1 MKAEKMKL
9 GLIGL
14 GQRGS
19 ALLND
24 IFIPS
29 ERVEVAA
36 ICDIYQ
42 DRIDAVVQKVT
53 KAGQKA
59 PFTTQ
64 NYKELIDKD
73 KVDLVVV
80 ASPWKEHIPMVLYA
94 LEKGV
99 PCGGEVGGAESLEE
113 CFSLV
118 DTWEKTRTPYMFLE
132 NCCYG
137 RREMMVL
144 NMVKK
149 GVFGE
154 IVHCEGGYHHDL
166 RDEIG
171 YGKENRHY
179 RLEEYLTRN
188 RENYPTHELGPIAQ
202 VLDINRGNRFLSL
215 TATASKAAGMH
226 DYILCH
232 KPEDEALKNAV
243 FAQGDVVT
251 TVIKCA
257 RGETI
262 TLTLD
267 TTLPR
272 FYSRDFRVQG
282 TKGLYEEA
290 TDSIYLD
297 GMGEHWYWKP
307 HWGNAD
313 TFTADYEHEVWK
325 KYIAEGIQRGH
336 DGMDYLVYNE
346 FFDCVRENRAAPIDV
361 YDAAAWMSITP
372 LSEKS
377 IANGSVPVEVPD
389 FCKNRR

>member
-9 GLIGL
+9 GLVGL

-36 ICDIYQ
+36 VCDIYQ

-64 NYKELIDKD
+64 NYKELVDKD

-80 ASPWKEHIPMVLYA
+80 ASPWKEHVPMVLYT
-94 LEKGV
+94 LEKGI
-99 PCGGEVGGAESLEE
+99 PCGSEVGGAESLDE

-118 DTWEKTRTPYMFLE
+118 DTWERTRTPYMFLE

-154 IVHCEGGYHHDL
+154 IVHCAGGYRHDL
-166 RDEIG
+166 RNEVG
-171 YGKENRHY
+171 YGRENRHY
-179 RLEEYLTRN
+179 RLDEYLTRN

-226 DYILCH
+226 DYILRH

-257 RGETI
+257 RGETV

-297 GMGEHWYWKP
+297 GMGEHWNWKP
-307 HWGNAD
+307 NWGNAD

-325 KYIAEGIQRGH
+325 KYIAEGIQGGH

-346 FFDCVRENRAAPIDV
+346 FFDCVRENRAVPIDV

-377 IANGSVPVEVPD
+377 IAGGSVPVEVPD

>member
-53 KAGQKA
+53 KAGQKV

-99 PCGGEVGGAESLEE
+99 PCGSEVGGAESLEE

-137 RREMMVL
+137 RREMMV
-144 NMVKK
+144 
-149 GVFGE
+149 
-154 IVHCEGGYHHDL
+154 
-166 RDEIG
+166 
-171 YGKENRHY
+171 
-179 RLEEYLTRN
+179 
-188 RENYPTHELGPIAQ
+188 
-202 VLDINRGNRFLSL
+202 
-215 TATASKAAGMH
+215 
-226 DYILCH
+226 
-232 KPEDEALKNAV
+232 
-243 FAQGDVVT
+243 
-251 TVIKCA
+251 
-257 RGETI
+257 
-262 TLTLD
+262 
-267 TTLPR
+267 
-272 FYSRDFRVQG
+272 
-282 TKGLYEEA
+282 
-290 TDSIYLD
+290 
-297 GMGEHWYWKP
+297 
-307 HWGNAD
+307 
-313 TFTADYEHEVWK
+313 
-325 KYIAEGIQRGH
+325 
-336 DGMDYLVYNE
+336 
-346 FFDCVRENRAAPIDV
+346 
-361 YDAAAWMSITP
+361 
-372 LSEKS
+372 
-377 IANGSVPVEVPD
+377 
-389 FCKNRR
+389 

>member
-9 GLIGL
+9 GLVGL

-36 ICDIYQ
+36 VCDIYQ

-94 LEKGV
+94 LEKGI
-99 PCGGEVGGAESLEE
+99 PCGSEVGGAESLDE

-118 DTWEKTRTPYMFLE
+118 DTWERTRTPYMFLE

-149 GVFGE
+149 AFSARSFTARAA
-154 IVHCEGGYHHDL
+154 IAMICETKSAMAAKTVTTAWTSIS
-166 RDEIG
+166 R
-171 YGKENRHY
+171 
-179 RLEEYLTRN
+179 
-188 RENYPTHELGPIAQ
+188 
-202 VLDINRGNRFLSL
+202 
-215 TATASKAAGMH
+215 ATAKTIRHTKSARSRRCLTSTAATAFCRSPPRPPR
-226 DYILCH
+226 L
-232 KPEDEALKNAV
+232 PECTTI
-243 FAQGDVVT
+243 FSVT
-251 TVIKCA
+251 
-257 RGETI
+257 
-262 TLTLD
+262 
-267 TTLPR
+267 
-272 FYSRDFRVQG
+272 SRR
-282 TKGLYEEA
+282 TKL
-290 TDSIYLD
+290 
-297 GMGEHWYWKP
+297 
-307 HWGNAD
+307 
-313 TFTADYEHEVWK
+313 
-325 KYIAEGIQRGH
+325 
-336 DGMDYLVYNE
+336 
-346 FFDCVRENRAAPIDV
+346 
-361 YDAAAWMSITP
+361 
-372 LSEKS
+372 
-377 IANGSVPVEVPD
+377 
-389 FCKNRR
+389 

>member
-94 LEKGV
+94 LENGV
-99 PCGGEVGGAESLEE
+99 PCGSEVGGAESLEE

-166 RDEIG
+166 RD
-171 YGKENRHY
+171 
-179 RLEEYLTRN
+179 
-188 RENYPTHELGPIAQ
+188 
-202 VLDINRGNRFLSL
+202 
-215 TATASKAAGMH
+215 
-226 DYILCH
+226 
-232 KPEDEALKNAV
+232 
-243 FAQGDVVT
+243 
-251 TVIKCA
+251 
-257 RGETI
+257 
-262 TLTLD
+262 
-267 TTLPR
+267 
-272 FYSRDFRVQG
+272 
-282 TKGLYEEA
+282 
-290 TDSIYLD
+290 
-297 GMGEHWYWKP
+297 
-307 HWGNAD
+307 
-313 TFTADYEHEVWK
+313 
-325 KYIAEGIQRGH
+325 
-336 DGMDYLVYNE
+336 
-346 FFDCVRENRAAPIDV
+346 
-361 YDAAAWMSITP
+361 
-372 LSEKS
+372 
-377 IANGSVPVEVPD
+377 
-389 FCKNRR
+389 

>member
-42 DRIDAVVQKVT
+42 DRIDAVIQKVT

-80 ASPWKEHIPMVLYA
+80 ASPWKEPIPMVLYA

-99 PCGGEVGGAESLEE
+99 PFGSEVGGAESLEE

-257 RGETI
+257 RGETV

>member
-80 ASPWKEHIPMVLYA
+80 ASPWKEHIPMVLYD

-99 PCGGEVGGAESLEE
+99 PCGSEVGGAESLEE

>member
-53 KAGQKA
+53 QAGQKA

-64 NYKELIDKD
+64 NYKELVDKD

-99 PCGGEVGGAESLEE
+99 PCGSEVGGAESLEE

-154 IVHCEGGYHHDL
+154 IVHCAGGYRHDL
-166 RDEIG
+166 RNEVG
-171 YGKENRHY
+171 YGRENRHY
-179 RLEEYLTRN
+179 RLDEYLTRN
-188 RENYPTHELGPIAQ
+188 CENYPTHELGPIAQ

-226 DYILCH
+226 DYILRH

-257 RGETI
+257 RGETV

-297 GMGEHWYWKP
+297 GMGEHWNWKP
-307 HWGNAD
+307 NWGNAD

-325 KYIAEGIQRGH
+325 KYIAEGIQGGH

-346 FFDCVRENRAAPIDV
+346 FFDCVRENRAVPIDV

-377 IANGSVPVEVPD
+377 IAGGSVPVEVPD

>member
-1 MKAEKMKL
+1 MKAEKMRL
-9 GLIGL
+9 GLVGL
-14 GQRGS
+14 GHRGS
-19 ALLND
+19 SLLEG

-29 ERVEVAA
+29 ERVEIAA
-36 ICDIYQ
+36 VCDIYD
-42 DRIDAVVQKVT
+42 DRIEKAVSRVT
-53 KAGQKA
+53 AAGQKA
-59 PFTTQ
+59 PFTTKD
-64 NYKELIDKD
+64 YRELIDKD
-73 KVDLVVV
+73 KVDLVVI
-80 ASPWKEHIPMVLYA
+80 ASPWKEHVPMVLYA
-94 LEKGV
+94 LEQGV
-99 PCGGEVGGAESLEE
+99 ACGSEVGGAENLEE

-154 IVHCEGGYHHDL
+154 IVHCSGGYRHDL
-166 RDEIG
+166 RTEVG
-171 YGKENRHY
+171 YGRENRHY
-179 RLEEYLTRN
+179 RLDEYLTRN
-188 RENYPTHELGPIAQ
+188 CENYPTHELGPIAQ

-226 DYILCH
+226 DYILRR
-232 KPEDEALKNAV
+232 KPEDETLKNAV

-257 RGETI
+257 RGETV
-262 TLTLD
+262 TLRLD

-272 FYSRDFRVQG
+272 FYSRDFHVQG

-290 TDSIYLD
+290 TDSVYLD
-297 GMGEHWYWKP
+297 GMGEYWSWKP
-307 HWGNAD
+307 NWGNAAE
-313 TFTADYEHEVWK
+313 FAEKYEHEVWK
-325 KYIAEGIQRGH
+325 KYIAEGVQGGH

-346 FFDCVRENRAAPIDV
+346 FFDCVRENRTMPIDV

-377 IANGSVPVEVPD
+377 IAGGSVPVEVPD
-389 FCKNRR
+389 FCKNRK

>member
-1 MKAEKMKL
+1 MAEKMKL
-9 GLIGL
+9 GLVGL

-19 ALLND
+19 SLLEG

-36 ICDIYQ
+36 VCDIYD
-42 DRIDAVVQKVT
+42 DRIEKAVSRVT
-53 KAGQKA
+53 EAGQKA
-59 PFTTQ
+59 PFATKD
-64 NYKELIDKD
+64 YRELIDKD
-73 KVDLVVV
+73 KVDLVVI
-80 ASPWKEHIPMVLYA
+80 ASPWKEHVPMVLYA
-94 LEKGV
+94 LEQDI
-99 PCGGEVGGAESLEE
+99 PCGSEVGGAENLEE

-118 DTWEKTRTPYMFLE
+118 DTWERTRTPYMFLE

-154 IVHCEGGYHHDL
+154 IVHCSGGYRHDL
-166 RDEIG
+166 RTEVG
-171 YGKENRHY
+171 YGRENRHY
-179 RLEEYLTRN
+179 RLDEYLTRN
-188 RENYPTHELGPIAQ
+188 CENYPTHELGPIAQ

-226 DYILCH
+226 DYILRH
-232 KPEDEALKNAV
+232 KPEDETLKKAV

-257 RGETI
+257 RGETV

-290 TDSIYLD
+290 TDSVYLD
-297 GMGEHWYWKP
+297 GMGEHWNWKP
-307 HWGNAD
+307 NWGNAAE
-313 TFTADYEHEVWK
+313 FVEKYEHEVWK
-325 KYIAEGIQRGH
+325 KYIAEGVQGGH
-336 DGMDYLVYNE
+336 DGMDYLVYND
-346 FFDCVRENRAAPIDV
+346 FFDCVRENRTMPIDV

-377 IANGSVPVEVPD
+377 ISDGSVPVAVPD
-389 FCKNRR
+389 FCKNRK